1 MLSGAHLPEPVPLSD
16 ELEPCDK
23 AEFRLLGRIEDLVNI
38 AGKRTSLGY
47 LNHHLNQIAGVIEGM
62 FWLPDDTG
70 SEVQRL
76 VAAAVAPDLSER
88 QILVAL
94 AERLDPVFL
103 PRPLLK
109 VDRLPRNETGKVTRD
124 ALRALGS
131 AATVRR
137 GRS

>member
-1 MLSGAHLPEPVPLSD
+1 MD
-16 ELEPCDK
+16 E
-23 AEFRLLGRIEDLVNI
+23 
-38 AGKRTSLGY
+38 
-47 LNHHLNQIAGVIEGM
+47 
-62 FWLPDDTG
+62 
-70 SEVQRL
+70 
-76 VAAAVAPDLSER
+76 
-88 QILVAL
+88 ILVGDDVGAALAAL

-137 GRS
+137 GLS

>member
-1 MLSGAHLPEPVPLSD
+1 MGGETREEEVRSAFLMQ
-16 ELEPCDK
+16 
-23 AEFRLLGRIEDLVNI
+23 AEACEKLGSPFTAKVCRL
-38 AGKRTSLGY
+38 
-47 LNHHLNQIAGVIEGM
+47 
-62 FWLPDDTG
+62 
-70 SEVQRL
+70 
-76 VAAAVAPDLSER
+76 
-88 QILVAL
+88 L